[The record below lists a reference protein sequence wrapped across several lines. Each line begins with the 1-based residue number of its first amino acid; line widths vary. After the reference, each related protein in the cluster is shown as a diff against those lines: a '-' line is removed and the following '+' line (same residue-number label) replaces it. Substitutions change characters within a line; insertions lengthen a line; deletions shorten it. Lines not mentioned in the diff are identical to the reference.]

1 MSESN
6 RLPVHNAFFWG
17 GLTIYAV
24 SFFLVAVNDSVP
36 AGQAIRGFSCA
47 YLAFLSWFSPSNME
61 PGHAFEYM
69 RIAYICV
76 MTSGLINP
84 LFFLYIVNPMP
95 AIRRALLSI
104 IPSCWVVFYYEG
116 FIPREG
122 HILWVLGMLLVLY
135 SDRLGPQPFAAT
147 VGE

>member
-61 PGHAFEYM
+61 RGHAFEYM
-69 RIAYICV
+69 RIAYICL

-84 LFFLYIVNPMP
+84 LFLLYAVNPRP
-95 AIRRALLSI
+95 IFKRLLLCI
-104 IPSCWVVFYYEG
+104 IPSCWIVFYYEG
-116 FIPREG
+116 FMPREG
-122 HILWVLGMLLVLY
+122 HVLWILGMLLVLF
-135 SDRLGPQPFAAT
+135 SDKSEPQRVAVMVAK
-147 VGE
+147 